1 MFAAIILISFVFA
14 IVSNKSKFNSTKTK
28 NIKTYLANYKH
39 EAKII
44 IDNAVY
50 ENKNISYEL
59 RNFTEK
65 YIVYGE
71 SKNIDID
78 ILYLYTHENYLYIVN
93 YMPQSIKLVSTDIN
107 VETFHEFRT
116 NYTEEINVKYRNE
129 TFTFE
134 FNDPIEIEFK
144 TLFII
149 GDPN

>member
-1 MFAAIILISFVFA
+1 
-14 IVSNKSKFNSTKTK
+14 
-28 NIKTYLANYKH
+28 
-39 EAKII
+39 
-44 IDNAVY
+44 
-50 ENKNISYEL
+50 
-59 RNFTEK
+59 
-65 YIVYGE
+65 
-71 SKNIDID
+71 
-78 ILYLYTHENYLYIVN
+78 
-93 YMPQSIKLVSTDIN
+93 MPQSIKLVSTDIN